1 LAAAQKPCSFKK
13 PLFTNEPT
21 FPMARFLFRR
31 CAMLFLEISN
41 EESQILK
48 NVLENCLADLRMEIT
63 KTDNLRYKEM
73 LKKRKAVLLK
83 IRESIIK
90 LDEEAPI
97 AG

>member
-1 LAAAQKPCSFKK
+1 
-13 PLFTNEPT
+13 
-21 FPMARFLFRR
+21 
-31 CAMLFLEISN
+31 MLSLEISN

-83 IRESIIK
+83 IRETIIK